1 MNSDIFEIIIII
13 TEQRYN
19 NFFRLEKQD
28 ETVITWK
35 KKKLESGSVVYNF
48 TWVSKNV
55 RYQPGPGDLSLS
67 RHRYVA
73 LKLYRVI
80 YVSDQSRGR

>member
-19 NFFRLEKQD
+19 NFFRLEEQD
-28 ETVITWK
+28 GTVITW